1 MRFSGT
7 LDSKGSYEFNSH
19 SGDIRIAVPGGGATL
34 DVRTFS
40 GDVDSDFPM
49 TLEPGARTGERGKG
63 MRFTIGGGGARIS
76 AQTFSGDITIERA
89 SGASREE

>member
-1 MRFSGT
+1 
-7 LDSKGSYEFNSH
+7 
-19 SGDIRIAVPGGGATL
+19 
-34 DVRTFS
+34 
-40 GDVDSDFPM
+40 M